1 MKKIRQK
8 ISDLI
13 SAGFFIVFVG
23 FLGIIPFRVMYVFSD
38 FLAFML
44 RKVFRYRFKVIL
56 KNLHESNLEI
66 DDREKKKLLKD
77 IYKNLSDV
85 IVEGI
90 RSFTMSKT
98 SVLKRHK
105 VLNPEIVKPFFE
117 KKQSLIVVTGHIC
130 NWEWGSLSAGL
141 YIPYYI
147 TAFYKPLKNPYI
159 DRFLAR
165 TRSRFG
171 TTLTSIKETGKS
183 FERQKGIPTLFL
195 MAADQSPSKVQYA
208 YWVQFLGRETAFLH
222 GPERHSRINEIPV
235 LFTDITRVKR
245 GYYELRLS
253 ILTDEPQKLHDGEI
267 TRKYAENLEQ
277 VIKENPSKWLWS
289 HKRWKHK
296 RKKE

>member
-1 MKKIRQK
+1 MKKIRPK
-8 ISDLI
+8 ITYLI

-23 FLGIIPFRVMYVFSD
+23 FLGIIPFRAMYVFSD

-44 RKVFRYRFKVIL
+44 RKVFRYRFSVIL

-66 DDREKKKLLKD
+66 DDREKKKLVKD
-77 IYKNLSDV
+77 IYKNLSDI

-90 RSFTMSKT
+90 KSFTMSEA

-105 VLNPEIVKPFFE
+105 VLNPEIVLPFYE
-117 KKQSLIVVTGHIC
+117 KKQSMILVTGHIC

-141 YIPYYI
+141 YTPYHI
-147 TAFYKPLKNPYI
+147 TAFYKPLRNPYI
-159 DRFLAR
+159 DRFLSR

-171 TTLTSIKETGKS
+171 TTLASIKETGAS
-183 FERQKGIPTLFL
+183 FERQKGTPTLFL
-195 MAADQSPSKVQYA
+195 MAADQSPSKIQYA
-208 YWVQFLGRETAFLH
+208 YWIEFLGRETAFLH
-222 GPERHSRINEIPV
+222 GPERHSRINDLPV
-235 LFTDITRVKR
+235 LFTDIARVKR
-245 GYYELRLS
+245 GHYEIKLS
-253 ILTDEPQKLHDGEI
+253 ILTSEPQKLPEGEI
-267 TRKYAENLEQ
+267 TRRYAGNLEQ